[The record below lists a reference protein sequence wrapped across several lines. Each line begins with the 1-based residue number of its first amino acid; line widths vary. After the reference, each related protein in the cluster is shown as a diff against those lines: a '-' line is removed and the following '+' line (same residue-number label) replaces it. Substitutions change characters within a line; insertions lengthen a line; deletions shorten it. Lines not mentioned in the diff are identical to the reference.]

1 MAASQLRHG
10 LEATAHLTV
19 RVPHGADGDMTAGAL
34 TVLRRLDALDGVEI
48 EGVTGITPGLN
59 ALEVDVEVTATLV
72 VAVDVE
78 DADGTDDGLDE
89 VDARATLEDG
99 MGIEAVHDVT
109 VERPAVA

>member
-48 EGVTGITPGLN
+48 DGVTGIKPGLN
-59 ALEVDVEVTATLV
+59 ALEVDVEVTATLT
-72 VAVDVE
+72 VAE
-78 DADGTDDGLDE
+78 EADE
-89 VDARATLEDG
+89 ADARTALEDG
-99 MGIEAVHDVT
+99 TGVEAVHDLT
-109 VERPAVA
+109 VDAAATA

>member
-1 MAASQLRHG
+1 MVASTIRHR

-48 EGVTGITPGLN
+48 EQVTGLTPGLN

-72 VAVDVE
+72 VTE
-78 DADGTDDGLDE
+78 DADE
-89 VDARATLEDG
+89 HAARETLEDG
-99 MGIEAVHDVT
+99 TGIEAVHAVDVDVHAT
-109 VERPAVA
+109 A

>member
-48 EGVTGITPGLN
+48 NGVTGITPGLN
-59 ALEVDVEVTATLV
+59 ALEVDVEVTATIV
-72 VAVDVE
+72 VDDEGEARRAL
-78 DADGTDDGLDE
+78 ADGTG
-89 VDARATLEDG
+89 V
-99 MGIEAVHDVT
+99 EAVHDL
-109 VERPAVA
+109 AVDAAASA